1 MAKKKTKH
9 KTLKSL
15 LMIGIGSL
23 ATIGILCGIFF
34 GIPGLQT
41 KIADTMVDKS
51 TIHQTTVDE
60 NEKLKEQNE
69 TKEKQIKNLTSD
81 IQTKADTITG
91 LNLQLTTIKQEKN
104 TLESNLSSLQLDK
117 DSLLKDMQEKDG
129 KIDGYKTII
138 SNLQSQLST
147 ATNEKKE
154 LQEELNNSLEDNDIL
169 IEKINEKDNEINSL
183 ISVINS
189 LNIQIDALN
198 AIKEDYETKYLNALD
213 EITSLKTQIETK
225 DNEIKVLNNKI
236 TELNEQILLLQTKLN
251 SMEASSTCNITFR
264 ETKYTYTPD
273 GPGHIWLTAN
283 QQLLAMYD
291 FTNNSYVK
299 SLFLDKM
306 QTKAFYGLNVLDYYD
321 LTIDSIDY
329 RTTFYKEYGSYV
341 TDKTDFDYKIIDA
354 LGNEITNFDDLT
366 DKINIGLK
374 ILDMEIAKDEET
386 NNSYF
391 KKLSVRLTVL
401 NYYNQQS
408 AYANSNSTLVLNSN
422 RTFVYNGITGSYSRR
437 NSEITLY
444 ANDGSEIC
452 AYLASDY
459 SIVINNELLLA
470 ENAHNVKTTI
480 VGDGKISL
488 NSNYANVS
496 GQTVEFT
503 CSPNSGAS
511 VKSVTVCDVDGNALQ
526 LKNSNGTY
534 SFAMADK
541 DVKIVVQ
548 FEYFTIKYDSAY
560 THYYEEV
567 TSERIKSTQI
577 TFSEDGTVKIDN
589 KDENGQ
595 ILSTQ
600 NGVYVVNN
608 TIVIVTISPTGEE
621 TKTIIHFEIVD
632 SNVIVNTDNNMT
644 FSCA

>member
-9 KTLKSL
+9 KSLKSL
-15 LMIGIGSL
+15 LMVGVGSL
-23 ATIGILCGIFF
+23 VTIGALCGIFF

-69 TKEKQIKNLTSD
+69 TKEKQIKSLTSD

-91 LNLQLTTIKQEKN
+91 LNLQLTTIKQEKS

-169 IEKINEKDNEINSL
+169 VEKINEKDNEINSL

-213 EITSLKTQIETK
+213 EITSLKTQIEAK

-236 TELNEQILLLQTKLN
+236 TELNEQILLLQTQLN
-251 SMEASSTCNITFR
+251 SMEASSTCNITFSQTR
-264 ETKYTYTPD
+264 YTYTPD
-273 GPGHIWLTAN
+273 GYGYIWLTAN
-283 QQLLAMYD
+283 QEYLNSENFA
-291 FTNNSYVK
+291 NNSFAK
-299 SLFLDKM
+299 SIFLEKM
-306 QTKAFYGLNVLDYYD
+306 NTKSFYGLNVQDYYN
-321 LTIDSIDY
+321 LTIDSLDY
-329 RTTFYKEYGSYV
+329 KTTFFKEYVVSP
-341 TDKTDFDYKIIDA
+341 TDESEFDYKIVDA
-354 LGNEITNFDDLT
+354 LGNEITNFDNLT
-366 DKINIGLK
+366 DTINVGLR
-374 ILDMEIAKDEET
+374 ISDLEVAENEET
-386 NNSYF
+386 GAKYF
-391 KKLSVRLTVL
+391 KKLTVRLVVL
-401 NYYNQQS
+401 NCYNQQE
-408 AYANSNSTLVLNSN
+408 AYASANSTLVLNSN
-422 RTFVYNGITGSYSRR
+422 GTFVYNNETGYYNKSYS
-437 NSEITLY
+437 EIRLSTK
-444 ANDGSEIC
+444 NDEIY

-459 SIVINNELLLA
+459 SIVVNGELLLA

-488 NSNYANVS
+488 SPNYTNIL

-511 VKSVTVCDVDGNALQ
+511 VKSVTVTDVDGNVLQ
-526 LKNSNGTY
+526 LKNSDGTY
-534 SFAMADK
+534 SFTMADK
-541 DVKIVVQ
+541 DVNIAVQ

-567 TSERIKSTQI
+567 TADGVKSMQI
-577 TFSEDGTVKIDN
+577 TFSENGSVKIEN

-608 TIVIVTISPTGEE
+608 TIVVVTISPTGEE
-621 TKTIIHFEIVD
+621 TETIIHFEIVD
-632 SNVIVNTDNNMT
+632 GNVIVNTDNNMT
-644 FSCA
+644 FSCT

>member
-9 KTLKSL
+9 KSLKSL
-15 LMIGIGSL
+15 LMVGVGSL
-23 ATIGILCGIFF
+23 VTIGALCGIFF

-69 TKEKQIKNLTSD
+69 TKEKQIKSLTSD

-91 LNLQLTTIKQEKN
+91 LNLQLTTIKQEKS

-169 IEKINEKDNEINSL
+169 VEKINEKDNEINSL

-213 EITSLKTQIETK
+213 EITSLKTQIEAK

-236 TELNEQILLLQTKLN
+236 TELNEQILLLQTQLN
-251 SMEASSTCNITFR
+251 SMEASSTCNITFSQTR
-264 ETKYTYTPD
+264 YTYTPD
-273 GPGHIWLTAN
+273 GYGYIWLTAN
-283 QQLLAMYD
+283 QEYLNSENFA
-291 FTNNSYVK
+291 NNSFAK
-299 SLFLDKM
+299 SIFLEKM
-306 QTKAFYGLNVLDYYD
+306 NTKSFYGLNVQDYYN
-321 LTIDSIDY
+321 LTIDSLDY
-329 RTTFYKEYGSYV
+329 KTTFFKEYIISP
-341 TDKTDFDYKIIDA
+341 TDESEFDYKIVDA

-366 DKINIGLK
+366 DTINVGLR
-374 ILDMEIAKDEET
+374 ISDLEVAENEET
-386 NNSYF
+386 GAKYF
-391 KKLSVRLTVL
+391 KKLTVRLVVL
-401 NYYNQQS
+401 NCYNQQE
-408 AYANSNSTLVLNSN
+408 AYASANSTLVLNSN
-422 RTFVYNGITGSYSRR
+422 GTFVYNNETGYYNKSYS
-437 NSEITLY
+437 EIRLSTK
-444 ANDGSEIC
+444 NDEIY

-459 SIVINNELLLA
+459 SIVVNGELLLA

-488 NSNYANVS
+488 SPNYTNIS

-511 VKSVTVCDVDGNALQ
+511 VKSVTVTDIDGNVLQ
-526 LKNSNGTY
+526 LKNSDGTY
-534 SFAMADK
+534 SFTMADK
-541 DVKIVVQ
+541 DVNIAVQ

-567 TSERIKSTQI
+567 TADGVKSMQI
-577 TFSEDGTVKIDN
+577 TFSENGFVKIEN

-608 TIVIVTISPTGEE
+608 TIVVVTISPTGEE
-621 TKTIIHFEIVD
+621 TETIIHFEIVD
-632 SNVIVNTDNNMT
+632 GNVIVNTDNNMT